1 MLGTQQRT
9 GKEDPALAF
18 HSTLSVICGKVEDGA
33 CPPPPILTRGG
44 QERITYLK
52 AETEGSTEDWTQKA
66 RRCATTRLLR
76 PLPNPP
82 DGLLFDMDKEE
93 SGDGRV
99 HWTPVISCQLPSDVT
114 SDMAGPKED
123 LLQPLGCG
131 QDPPPALGPSS
142 LMFPAAHDQSGCG
155 KFKSFNSTTHWVP
168 DLGLGFSGR
177 KGTDIV
183 RGPQDSVM
191 ASQVEVRS
199 NMGPLSSSFFNDR
212 VLQ

>member
-1 MLGTQQRT
+1 MEYLLGSEYSPQSIA
-9 GKEDPALAF
+9 KDAF
-18 HSTLSVICGKVEDGA
+18 QLRKLIFQKLHSTRSIGPTWRYETEMTVQ
-33 CPPPPILTRGG
+33 ILTQVLPEKKAYQGMLPRRGVTSG
-44 QERITYLK
+44 CSVSIFW
-52 AETEGSTEDWTQKA
+52 A
-66 RRCATTRLLR
+66 
-76 PLPNPP
+76 PLCLYPCW
-82 DGLLFDMDKEE
+82 
-93 SGDGRV
+93 DGRV